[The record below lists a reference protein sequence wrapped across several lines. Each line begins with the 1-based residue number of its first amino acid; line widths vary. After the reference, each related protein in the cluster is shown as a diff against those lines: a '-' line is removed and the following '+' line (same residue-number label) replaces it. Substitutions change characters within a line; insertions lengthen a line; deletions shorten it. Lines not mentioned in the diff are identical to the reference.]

1 MSQFGK
7 DIVYIY
13 DLQYPTP
20 YHLASYAGSAGPIPP
35 PLFYNTTNTVESRL
49 AISLGTLVPNSRDR
63 QGKLW
68 LPSVLENNL
77 TTTCP
82 SNTGHKSLS
91 TELLAL

>member
-1 MSQFGK
+1 MY
-7 DIVYIY
+7 IYIYIYVYIY
-13 DLQYPTP
+13 IYI
-20 YHLASYAGSAGPIPP
+20 YIYVYI
-35 PLFYNTTNTVESRL
+35 YMYMYIYIYIYVYIYMYIY
-49 AISLGTLVPNSRDR
+49 ISLGTLVPNSRDR

-77 TTTCP
+77 TITCP

>member
-1 MSQFGK
+1 MYMKHIMFVEFLNT
-7 DIVYIY
+7 IYIA
-13 DLQYPTP
+13 T
-20 YHLASYAGSAGPIPP
+20 
-35 PLFYNTTNTVESRL
+35 
-49 AISLGTLVPNSRDR
+49 LGTLVPNSRDR

-77 TTTCP
+77 TITCP